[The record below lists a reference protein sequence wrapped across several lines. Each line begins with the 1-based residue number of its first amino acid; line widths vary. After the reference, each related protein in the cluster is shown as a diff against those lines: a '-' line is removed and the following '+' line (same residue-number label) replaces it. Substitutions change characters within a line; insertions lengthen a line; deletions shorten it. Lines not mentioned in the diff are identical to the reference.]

1 MGRDYKKSSTSRRRT
16 KKGPSPLRFLLGG
29 FAMGVVAAAVVY
41 YALAPT
47 PAGDPDRPMPAAVRP
62 PPSIEDEVPV
72 ARVASP
78 AKDDLDPVELAKNRY
93 DFYEVLPNFEVIV
106 PEAAERVEQT
116 SPLAEV
122 KKPGAYVLQAGSFR
136 RFTDADGVKARLAL
150 QGIESNIQ
158 RVTIDDKTYHRVRIG
173 PETQLNKVNKLRT
186 RLREQ
191 DIDALLIRVAE

>member
-1 MGRDYKKSSTSRRRT
+1 MGRDYKKSSASRRRT
-16 KKGPSPLRFLLGG
+16 KKSPSPVRFLLGG
-29 FAMGVVAAAVVY
+29 FALGVVAAAIVY
-41 YALAPT
+41 YALAPA
-47 PAGDPDRPMPAAVRP
+47 PVREPDRPVPGAVRP
-62 PPSIEDEVPV
+62 PPSIDDEEPV
-72 ARVASP
+72 ARVSSPDKDDLEPVEP
-78 AKDDLDPVELAKNRY
+78 AKDRY
-93 DFYEVLPNFEVIV
+93 DFYDVLPNFEVIV

-122 KKPGAYVLQAGSFR
+122 KKPGAYVLQVGSFR

-173 PETQLNKVNKLRT
+173 PETQLIKVNRLRT

-191 DIDALLIRVAE
+191 NMDALLIRVAE